1 MVLASLLIDLQYD
14 MLTTPI
20 TNDHFH
26 TRINELIS
34 NNLLGSNIS
43 NVQVPPLEYLDT
55 HLFPGDTTSSLL
67 AFTSSWI
74 DICSPDPLI
83 SGISKQILCMEVAY
97 AVFCGIDFLFVQGPK
112 LSHRDTTIQ
121 QDLATNNVV
130 EYARTIQQCLGTG
143 HRLQISIILPMSD
156 DTGGKDENSAVLKTR
171 EQYLEDIEEEWPEQ
185 TDGFGT
191 WDAWNAIRTFCN
203 YHSRL
208 YVGKNQ
214 CIFFSILYGLFQ
226 VFTEMPR
233 LLVNFEDELLIISRY
248 YLPSFFS
255 SSSSSSS
262 SNVTEHLAN

>member
-1 MVLASLLIDLQYD
+1 

-34 NNLLGSNIS
+34 NNLSGSNVP
-43 NVQVPPLEYLDT
+43 NVPPLSHLDT
-55 HLFPGDTTSSLL
+55 YLFPGDITSSLL

-97 AVFCGIDFLFVQGPK
+97 AAFCGIDFLFVQGPK
-112 LSHRDTTIQ
+112 LSFKDPMTQEH
-121 QDLATNNVV
+121 LVANNVV
-130 EYARTIQQCLGTG
+130 EYSRAIQQCLSVG
-143 HRLQISIILPMSD
+143 HRLQISIIFPMSD
-156 DTGGKDENSAVLKTR
+156 DSGGQSENNAILKTR
-171 EQYLEDIEEEWPEQ
+171 DQYLEDIEEEKPER

-203 YHSRL
+203 YHPRL

-214 CIFFSILYGLFQ
+214 YIFSL
-226 VFTEMPR
+226 R
-233 LLVNFEDELLIISRY
+233 LLGFCQ
-248 YLPSFFS
+248 S
-255 SSSSSSS
+255 SL
-262 SNVTEHLAN
+262 NGRGFM